1 MCGIAGYAGT
11 HDPAL
16 LASMLGAMAHRG
28 PDNQGLWTNESARV
42 GLGHRRLS
50 IIDLS
55 AAGNQPMCTPDG
67 SLALSYNG
75 EIYNF
80 QEHRAALEREGVTFH
95 SHSDTEVLLR
105 LYERHGLDAL
115 TRLNGMFAF
124 ALWDSRKARLILAR
138 DHAGIKPLYYC
149 EHGDA
154 LYFASELK
162 SLLRIPGLPR
172 RLNAAALHDYLT
184 FLWVPG
190 EDTMIEG
197 IRKLEPG
204 HYLLWERG
212 QLTTRRWF
220 NMEFIADHGPSE
232 SEWIE
237 AIRTTFRQAATAQM
251 VADVPL
257 GAFLSGG
264 LDSSSILAA
273 MRNAYPDR
281 EITAYSARFPP
292 GEMAA
297 EQGVDDQ
304 PFAEAVARH
313 LRLRLASVDIRP
325 DVIRLLPLMVY
336 HLDEPDADPAVFPS
350 YLIARQAREDGIK
363 VLLSGTG
370 GDEVFFGY
378 RSHAA
383 IARLN
388 SLRRLP
394 RPLLSLA
401 LGGTASL
408 ARRLTGA
415 SAPMARRLAKFQR
428 ALGTRSR
435 LDRHLAL
442 VDWSAPEVRA
452 RLLGASDVAGAP
464 ACFSR
469 YDAAFQGSG
478 ELNHHSFL
486 LTQTFL
492 AAHNFLYTD
501 KSSMA
506 ASLEVRVPFM
516 DLDVMRLAARIPE
529 ELMMRGHVTKYLLK
543 RAMEPWLPHEVIYRP
558 KAGFGAPLRKWVQ
571 QDLAG
576 VLNELLSPTQLRARG
591 LFDPATIARLRS
603 ETAAGHADHAYLL
616 YALVNF
622 EIWQRTFID
631 QPGERVVL

>member
-16 LASMLGAMAHRG
+16 LAAMVAGMSHRG
-28 PDNQGLWTNESARV
+28 PDHEGLWTDPAARV

-55 AAGNQPMCTPDG
+55 AAGNQPMRTPDG
-67 SLALSYNG
+67 SLALAYNG

-80 QEHRAALEREGVTFH
+80 PGHRRQLEGEGVTFR

-105 LYERHGLDAL
+105 LYERDGLDAL
-115 TRLNGMFAF
+115 GKLNGMFAF
-124 ALWDSRKARLILAR
+124 ALWDQRRNRLVLAR

-149 EHGDA
+149 QRGEA
-154 LYFASELK
+154 LYFASEMK
-162 SLLRIPGLPR
+162 ALLRVPGLPR
-172 RLNAAALHDYLT
+172 QLNTAAVADYLT

-190 EDTMIEG
+190 ADTMIEG

-204 HYLLWERG
+204 HCLLWESG
-212 QLTTRRWF
+212 KLTLQRWF
-220 NMEFIADHGPSE
+220 HMAFEPDPGPTE
-232 SEWIE
+232 GEWIE
-237 AIRTTFRQAATAQM
+237 AIRGTFTQAARAQM
-251 VADVPL
+251 IADVPL

-273 MRNAYPDR
+273 MRQAFPDR
-281 EITAYSARFPP
+281 GIRAYSARFPA

-304 PFAEAVARH
+304 PFAEAAAGH
-313 LRLRLASVDIRP
+313 LGLDLVSVDIRP
-325 DVIRLLPLMVY
+325 DVIQLLPRMVW

-350 YLIARQAREDGIK
+350 YLIARQARADGLR

-383 IARLN
+383 IRRIE
-388 SLRRLP
+388 SLQRLP
-394 RPLLSLA
+394 RPLLDAA
-401 LGGTASL
+401 LGAAAGLT
-408 ARRLTGA
+408 RRFTSA
-415 SAPMARRLAKFQR
+415 SAPLARRLAKFRR
-428 ALGTRSR
+428 ALRAGSA

-442 VDWSAPEVRA
+442 TDWSAPEVREA
-452 RLLGASDVAGAP
+452 LLGRSLPRNAP
-464 ACFSR
+464 ACF
-469 YDAAFQGSG
+469 AAYQADFQGQG
-478 ELNHHSFL
+478 ALNHHSFL

-506 ASLEVRVPFM
+506 ASIEVRVPFM
-516 DLDVMRLAARIPE
+516 DLEVMRLAARIPE
-529 ELMMRGHVTKYLLK
+529 QLMMRNHVTKYLLK
-543 RAMEPWLPHEVIYRP
+543 RAMEPWLPREVIYRP
-558 KAGFGAPLRKWVQ
+558 KAGFGAPLRKWLQ
-571 QDLAG
+571 DDLAEVVDG
-576 VLNELLSPTQLRARG
+576 LLSPAQVRARG
-591 LFDPATIARLRS
+591 LFDPQAIGQLRS
-603 ETAAGHADHAYLL
+603 ESAAGRADHSYLL
-616 YALVNF
+616 YALLNLEV
-622 EIWQRTFID
+622 WMQTFLD
-631 QPGERVVL
+631 RPGEVVSL